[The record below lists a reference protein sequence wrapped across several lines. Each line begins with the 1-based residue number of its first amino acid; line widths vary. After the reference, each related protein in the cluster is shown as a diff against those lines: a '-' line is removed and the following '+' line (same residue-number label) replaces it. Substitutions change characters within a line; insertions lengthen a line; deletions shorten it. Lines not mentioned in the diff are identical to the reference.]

1 MGVRLTLSDPSWFGF
16 SHLPFTAQHLHAQ
29 PRQSVGLALAAVRRQ
44 ASEDVDSGFGEV
56 NVILSAAGA
65 VVSTD
70 AKDTGGWWFSQTNS
84 HPIRGGSAA
93 QASSI
98 GIAHPQEASTRN
110 VGVWPNSNDGWVG
123 ASVDAF
129 SHP

>member
-44 ASEDVDSGFGEV
+44 SSEDVDSGFGEV

-65 VVSTD
+65 GVSR
-70 AKDTGGWWFSQTNS
+70 AGQGTGGWGFLHT
-84 HPIRGGSAA
+84 HRRLPHGMSAA
-93 QASSI
+93 WSGPTAMMAGS
-98 GIAHPQEASTRN
+98 
-110 VGVWPNSNDGWVG
+110 
-123 ASVDAF
+123 
-129 SHP
+129 